1 VTIPNPFVIVGASLA
16 GVSAAEELRKQ
27 GFGGRIVMF
36 GRESRHP
43 YIRPPLS
50 KEFLAGKE
58 EADKVFVHPRNWYDE
73 NAIELELDSEVTSI
87 NRIERTVS
95 VSGKRLHAGSIEPE
109 SIKYS
114 KLLITTGSTPR
125 QLQVPG
131 ATIPGVR
138 YLRSLADATK
148 LRGELGRGGK
158 RVAVIG
164 SGWIAMEVAA
174 TARTLGNDV
183 RVILNSETPLTKAI
197 GRELG
202 QFFADV
208 QVEHG
213 VIFDRSTTVE
223 EIVPTN
229 DGVVGGVRVGE
240 QSVLPAD
247 IVVVAIG
254 AAPEV
259 EFAIAAGLEV
269 DNGILVDASLRTSDP
284 DIFAA
289 GDVANALHP
298 IIGQR
303 MRSEHWANALNQGPA
318 AARAMLG
325 QDVSYDEIPYAYS
338 DQFEIGME
346 FSGYLPLIGDAKLVY
361 RGDRDKREF
370 IVFWVRDDR
379 VVAGMNVNV
388 WDVNEDVQG
397 VIRRGNTVEVAALA
411 DPDVPL
417 KSL

>member
-1 VTIPNPFVIVGASLA
+1 MTNSNTFVIVGAALA

-27 GFGGRIVMF
+27 GFDGRIVMF
-36 GRESRHP
+36 GREARHP

-50 KEFLAGKE
+50 KDFLAGKE
-58 EADKVFVHPRNWYDE
+58 EADKAFVHPESWYEE
-73 NAIELELDSEVTSI
+73 NSIELELGAEVTSI
-87 NRIERTVS
+87 NRNEHTVT
-95 VSGKRLHAGSIEPE
+95 VRGEQVDTEPI
-109 SIKYS
+109 SYT
-114 KLLITTGSTPR
+114 KLLIATGSTPR

-131 ATIPGVR
+131 ATIPGVH
-138 YLRSLADATK
+138 YLRSLTDATA
-148 LRGELGRGGK
+148 LRAELRDGGK
-158 RVAVIG
+158 AVAIIG
-164 SGWIAMEVAA
+164 SGWIGMEVAA
-174 TARTLGNDV
+174 TARELGNDV
-183 RVILNSETPLTKAI
+183 RVILNSEIPLTKAI
-197 GRELG
+197 GGELG

-208 QVEHG
+208 QAEHG

-223 EIVPTN
+223 EIVPTD

-240 QSVLPAD
+240 RSVLAAD
-247 IVVVAIG
+247 LVVVAIG
-254 AAPEV
+254 AAPTV
-259 EFAIAAGLEV
+259 ELAVAAGLEV
-269 DNGILVDASLRTSDP
+269 DNGILVDAALRTSDP

-289 GDVANALHP
+289 GDVANAFHP
-298 IIGQR
+298 TIGAR
-303 MRSEHWANALNQGPA
+303 IRSEHWANALNQGPA

-346 FSGYLPLIGDAKLVY
+346 FSGYLPLIGDATLAY
-361 RGDRDKREF
+361 RGDPAKREF
-370 IVFWVRDDR
+370 IAFWMLGGR

-397 VIRRGNTVEVAALA
+397 IIRRGNIVDVAALA

>member
-1 VTIPNPFVIVGASLA
+1 VTNSNTFVIVGAALA

-27 GFGGRIVMF
+27 GFDGRIVMF
-36 GRESRHP
+36 GREARHP

-50 KEFLAGKE
+50 KDFLAGKE
-58 EADKVFVHPRNWYDE
+58 EADKAFVHPESWYEE
-73 NAIELELDSEVTSI
+73 NSIELELGTEVTSI
-87 NRIERTVS
+87 NRNEHTVT
-95 VSGKRLHAGSIEPE
+95 VRGEQVDAEPI
-109 SIKYS
+109 SYT
-114 KLLITTGSTPR
+114 KLLIATGSTPR

-131 ATIPGVR
+131 ATIPGVH
-138 YLRSLADATK
+138 YLRSLTDATG
-148 LRGELGRGGK
+148 LRAELRDGGK
-158 RVAVIG
+158 AVAIIG
-164 SGWIAMEVAA
+164 SGWIGMEVAA
-174 TARTLGNDV
+174 TARELGNDV
-183 RVILNSETPLTKAI
+183 RVILNSEIPLTKAI
-197 GRELG
+197 GGELG

-208 QVEHG
+208 QAEHG

-223 EIVPTN
+223 EIVPTD

-240 QSVLPAD
+240 RSVLAAD
-247 IVVVAIG
+247 LVVVAIG
-254 AAPEV
+254 AAPTV
-259 EFAIAAGLEV
+259 ELAVAAGLEV

-289 GDVANALHP
+289 GDVANAFHP
-298 IIGQR
+298 TIGAR
-303 MRSEHWANALNQGPA
+303 IRSEHWANALNQGPA

-346 FSGYLPLIGDAKLVY
+346 FSGYLPLIGDATLAY
-361 RGDRDKREF
+361 RGDPAKREF
-370 IVFWVRDDR
+370 IAFWMLGGR

-397 VIRRGNTVEVAALA
+397 IIRRGNIVDVAALA

>member
-1 VTIPNPFVIVGASLA
+1 MTNSNTFVIVGAALA

-27 GFGGRIVMF
+27 GFDGRIVMF
-36 GRESRHP
+36 GREAQHP

-50 KEFLAGKE
+50 KDFLAGKE
-58 EADKVFVHPRNWYDE
+58 QADKAFVHPESWYEE
-73 NAIELELDSEVTSI
+73 NSIELELGAEVTSI
-87 NRIERTVS
+87 NRNEHTVT
-95 VSGKRLHAGSIEPE
+95 VRGEQVDTEPI
-109 SIKYS
+109 SYT
-114 KLLITTGSTPR
+114 KLLIATGSTPR

-131 ATIPGVR
+131 ATIPGVH
-138 YLRSLADATK
+138 YLRSLTDATA
-148 LRGELGRGGK
+148 LRAELRDGGK
-158 RVAVIG
+158 AVAIIG
-164 SGWIAMEVAA
+164 SGWIGMEVAA
-174 TARTLGNDV
+174 TARELGNDV
-183 RVILNSETPLTKAI
+183 RVILNSEIPLTKAI
-197 GRELG
+197 GGELG

-208 QVEHG
+208 QAEHG

-223 EIVPTN
+223 EIVPTD

-240 QSVLPAD
+240 RSVLAAD
-247 IVVVAIG
+247 LVVVAIG
-254 AAPEV
+254 AAPTV
-259 EFAIAAGLEV
+259 ELAVAAGLEV
-269 DNGILVDASLRTSDP
+269 DNGILVDAALRTNDP

-289 GDVANALHP
+289 GDVANAFHP
-298 IIGQR
+298 TIGAR
-303 MRSEHWANALNQGPA
+303 IRSEHWANALNQGPA

-346 FSGYLPLIGDAKLVY
+346 FSGYLPLIGDATLAY
-361 RGDRDKREF
+361 RGDPAKREF
-370 IVFWVRDDR
+370 IAFWMLGGR

-397 VIRRGNTVEVAALA
+397 IIRRGNIVDVAALA

>member
-1 VTIPNPFVIVGASLA
+1 MTNSNTFVIVGAALA

-27 GFGGRIVMF
+27 GFDGRIVMF
-36 GRESRHP
+36 GREARHP

-50 KEFLAGKE
+50 KDFLAGKE
-58 EADKVFVHPRNWYDE
+58 EADKAFVHPESWYEE
-73 NAIELELDSEVTSI
+73 NSIELELGTEVTSI
-87 NRIERTVS
+87 NRNEHTVT
-95 VSGKRLHAGSIEPE
+95 VRGEQVDAEPI
-109 SIKYS
+109 SYT
-114 KLLITTGSTPR
+114 KLLIATGSTPR

-131 ATIPGVR
+131 ATIPGVH
-138 YLRSLADATK
+138 YLRSLTDATA
-148 LRGELGRGGK
+148 LRAELRDGGK
-158 RVAVIG
+158 AVAIIG
-164 SGWIAMEVAA
+164 SGWIGMEVAA
-174 TARTLGNDV
+174 TARELGNDV
-183 RVILNSETPLTKAI
+183 RVILNSEIPLTKAI
-197 GRELG
+197 GGELG

-208 QVEHG
+208 QAEHG

-223 EIVPTN
+223 EIVPTD

-240 QSVLPAD
+240 RSVLAAD
-247 IVVVAIG
+247 LVVVAIG
-254 AAPEV
+254 AAPTV
-259 EFAIAAGLEV
+259 ELAVASGLEV

-289 GDVANALHP
+289 GDVANAFHP
-298 IIGQR
+298 TIGAR
-303 MRSEHWANALNQGPA
+303 IRSEHWANALNQGPA
-318 AARAMLG
+318 AARTMLG

-346 FSGYLPLIGDAKLVY
+346 FSGYLPLIGDATLAY
-361 RGDRDKREF
+361 RGDPAKREF
-370 IVFWVRDDR
+370 IAFWMLGGR

-397 VIRRGNTVEVAALA
+397 IIRRGNIVDVAALA